1 MNYTQE
7 QIIIIDDTPANL
19 HVLSTLLKE
28 NGYLVRAF
36 PSGKLALKFI
46 EKFSPSL
53 ILLDIQM
60 PNMDGYEVCQH
71 LKANELTCDI
81 PVIFI
86 SALDEVMDKLKAF
99 TVGGVDYIMKP
110 FQAEEVLAR
119 ISTHLELSRLQKLLK
134 QENYMQAQQL
144 AEQNRQLQRVNQ
156 ELEKANQELNEKY
169 DELKQAQL
177 TIIQSE
183 KMATLGNLVA
193 GVAHEIN
200 NPVGFISG
208 NLDYATEYIQD
219 LMDLLQLYQQG
230 IDWNSQT
237 TQQKIEEIELDYLL
251 TDLPELIESMKEGTQ
266 RIAEI
271 SKSMRTFSR
280 ADTIAKVP
288 FNIHDGIDSTLLILR
303 HRLKANQLRPEIQV
317 VKNYGN
323 LPEINCYP
331 GQLNQVFMN
340 LIANAIDAIDES
352 NLGKTFEEIKSAP
365 NQISITTE
373 IKDETQEAIIRI
385 GDNGMGISDEVKK
398 NIFEHL
404 FTTKG
409 VGKGTGLGLSISRQ
423 IVVEKHG
430 GEITCTSELGR
441 GTEFAISLPSN

>member
-1 MNYTQE
+1 MNSTQE

-19 HVLSTLLKE
+19 RVLSSLLKE
-28 NGYLVRAF
+28 NGYLVRSF
-36 PSGKLALKFI
+36 PSGKLALAFI

-53 ILLDIQM
+53 ILLDIKM
-60 PNMDGYEVCQH
+60 PNMNGYEVCQH

-99 TVGGVDYIMKP
+99 TVGGVDYITKP

-119 ISTHLELSRLQKLLK
+119 ISTHLELTRLQKLLK

-144 AEQNRQLQRVNQ
+144 AEQNKQLQRVNQ
-156 ELEKANQELNEKY
+156 ELEKANQELNKKY

-208 NLDYATEYIQD
+208 NLDYATEYIQY
-219 LMDLLQLYQQG
+219 LMDLLELYQQG

-237 TQQKIEEIELDYLL
+237 TQNKIEEIQLDYLL
-251 TDLPELIESMKEGTQ
+251 KDLPRLIDSMKEGTK

-280 ADTIAKVP
+280 DDTIAKVA

-303 HRLKANQLRPEIQV
+303 HRLKANEVRPEIEV
-317 VKNYGN
+317 VKNYGE
-323 LPEINCYP
+323 LPPVYCYP

-340 LIANAIDAIDES
+340 LIANGIDAIDES
-352 NLGKTFEEIKSAP
+352 NVGKTFAEIKAAP
-365 NQISITTE
+365 NQITITTE
-373 IKDETQEAIIRI
+373 IDSKTQQAIIRI
-385 GDNGMGISDEVKK
+385 GDNGIGMSEEVKNK
-398 NIFEHL
+398 IFCHL

-430 GEITCTSELGR
+430 GKITCTSELGT
-441 GTEFAISLPSN
+441 GTEFIIYLPLE